1 MMSNNIVKDEFVFVV
16 EPSAA
21 MNANIVVDV
30 GSGSADILQQALAEV
45 TATTSKVSCCAIPS
59 VSVC

>member
-1 MMSNNIVKDEFVFVV
+1 MMSNDIVKDEFVFVV

-21 MNANIVVDV
+21 MNTNIVVDV

-45 TATTSKVSCCAIPS
+45 TATTSKVCSSAIYT
-59 VSVC
+59 VSV